1 MIYVASSWRNTERLD
16 NVVRALRGADHEVY
30 DFREDG
36 GFSWSD
42 IDPSIPGGIGVEADT
57 SAEKYLELVHD
68 PIATAGFERDMKHLD
83 EADTLVLV
91 LPCGKSSHLELG
103 YAIGQ
108 GKNTIIYL
116 EDPMQPELMYRA
128 ADEMVTNIQ
137 ELLGSVLQVQ
147 TRL

>member
-1 MIYVASSWRNTERLD
+1 MIYVASSWRNTDRL
-16 NVVRALRGADHEVY
+16 NEVVRALRGAGHEVY

-42 IDPSIPGGIGVEADT
+42 IDPSIPGGIGVEANT
-57 SAEKYLELVHD
+57 SSRDYVEMVMH

-83 EADTLVLV
+83 EADTVVLV
-91 LPCGKSSHLELG
+91 LPCGKSAHLELG

-128 ADEMVTNIQ
+128 ANNMVTNIQ
-137 ELLGSVLQVQ
+137 ELLAMVLWVEAE
-147 TRL
+147 

>member
-1 MIYVASSWRNTERLD
+1 MIYVASSWRNTERLN
-16 NVVRALRGADHEVY
+16 NVIRALRGAGHKVY

-42 IDPSIPGGIGVEADT
+42 IDSDIPSGIGTENGTPAR
-57 SAEKYLELVHD
+57 KYIELVNH
-68 PIATAGFERDMKHLD
+68 PVAVAGFDRDMKHLD

-91 LPCGKSSHLELG
+91 LPCGKSAHFELG

-108 GKNTIIYL
+108 GKNIIIYL

-128 ADEMVTNIQ
+128 AKNLVTSIN
-137 ELLGSVLQVQ
+137 ELLAMVLWVQ
-147 TRL
+147 A